1 MRRLMRRLVH
11 VLTPAFGSALVRTAG
26 TLVPDRTL
34 TMMPTRPRALPTA
47 TVRTAR
53 PLLGTRTILPAHHPA
68 LARTAHAGMTHTGP
82 SLTGTLPR
90 AALLRTTLLGSTPA
104 HLRPKLL
111 APRPAHSATH
121 TRAAAG
127 TAIWT
132 ATRTHVVIHARPHA
146 AAHPGTAEA
155 ARTHLARTHLAATH
169 RAATELL
176 LIQLTGPATLT
187 GPELP
192 TRALLAARSLRI
204 AWPLP
209 AALPA
214 ITSMT
219 RSRIPA
225 FAAAVLHVLT
235 LPVPRAIIPA
245 VITAVVAPI
254 FPTIVMPT
262 IRSAAFASV
271 VIVSATTIFRPTLG
285 ATIFAPTT
293 TLRAIITIIAIPA
306 LIAPLALEPRL
317 LAFRVRRIGRRRT
330 VIVPGPILV
339 RRLRRSEP
347 RQHHHHRHRTPR
359 ITTHTYSL
367 LHSKVL
373 ARLNEP
379 AGIGLHPAAYFP
391 CPAAPAPPRFPRET
405 RRFSIST
412 PSENA
417 IAKYT

>member
-1 MRRLMRRLVH
+1 MRRLVH

-53 PLLGTRTILPAHHPA
+53 PLIGTRTILPAHHPA
-68 LARTAHAGMTHTGP
+68 LARTAHAGLTHTWMTHTWMTHAGP

-111 APRPAHSATH
+111 APRPAHPATH
-121 TRAAAG
+121 VGAAAG
-127 TAIWT
+127 A
-132 ATRTHVVIHARPHA
+132 
-146 AAHPGTAEA
+146 AEA
-155 ARTHLARTHLAATH
+155 ARAHRVPTHRSATHLARSELA
-169 RAATELL
+169 RPKLAATELL
-176 LIQLTGPATLT
+176 LIELTGPATLS

-245 VITAVVAPI
+245 VITTVVAPI

-271 VIVSATTIFRPTLG
+271 VIVSATMIFRPTLG

-330 VIVPGPILV
+330 VVMSGPILV

-391 CPAAPAPPRFPRET
+391 
-405 RRFSIST
+405 
-412 PSENA
+412 
-417 IAKYT
+417 